1 MKIRI
6 LKSAREDLKEGYHF
20 YELQQEGLGSY
31 FLESLYSDIESL
43 KLFAEIHSIHF
54 QKYHR
59 LLSKRFPFSIYYR
72 LEENEVRIYAVIDC
86 RRNPAWIRKRL

>member
-6 LKSAREDLKEGYHF
+6 LKSARKDLKEGYHF

-43 KLFAEIHSIHF
+43 KLFAGIHSIIVF
-54 QKYHR
+54 IFKNIIVFYQNVF
-59 LLSKRFPFSIYYR
+59 LSPSITDLR
-72 LEENEVRIYAVIDC
+72 KVKPKFMRSLTVEETLIG
-86 RRNPAWIRKRL
+86 